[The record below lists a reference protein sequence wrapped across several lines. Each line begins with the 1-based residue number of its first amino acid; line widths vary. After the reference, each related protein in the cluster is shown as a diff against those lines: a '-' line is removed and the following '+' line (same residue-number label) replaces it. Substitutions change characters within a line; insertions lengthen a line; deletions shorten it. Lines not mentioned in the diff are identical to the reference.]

1 MNNIIV
7 AHVEG
12 EDKPI
17 SHTSTAW
24 DETSWLPVFA
34 FVNVNELS
42 WMSSADDLTCIA
54 TRSFSSK
61 ALAHCESLE
70 LERRWSQLIRSPTGI
85 RVGADFRYLSRPNQM
100 RMCYANIFSIFKV
113 YDTDPSEIA
122 YCMLGMSCP
131 PSISKGSKFYPT
143 SSWGLSCSVV
153 MYMSTDLLNTCDS
166 KNTICFSIVR
176 KGPRSLLTERRVVT
190 KQNLLVCYNPKYW
203 SC

>member
-34 FVNVNELS
+34 FVNVNKLS
-42 WMSSADDLTCIA
+42 WMSSADDLSCIA

-70 LERRWSQLIRSPTGI
+70 LERRWSQFGVPRVSEPTSDI
-85 RVGADFRYLSRPNQM
+85 SRVLTRWECVMQIS
-100 RMCYANIFSIFKV
+100 FSIFKV

-122 YCMLGMSCP
+122 YCMLGMSYP
-131 PSISKGSKFYPT
+131 PSISKRSKFYPT
-143 SSWGLSCSVV
+143 SSWGLSCAAAAK
-153 MYMSTDLLNTCDS
+153 LHAPL
-166 KNTICFSIVR
+166 VR
-176 KGPRSLLTERRVVT
+176 LKCTWVLIFLIHGTQRT
-190 KQNLLVCYNPKYW
+190 QFALVL
-203 SC
+203 